1 MQKKVGFSR
10 TGSVQADRLII
21 NNGLTASTTYNFYGL
36 TAISFNLPVVDGTN
50 GQALKTDGAGNLS
63 FGPVASSSTS
73 GTSGTSGAN
82 GTSGTSGA
90 NGISGT
96 SGTSGANGAAGAN
109 GTSGTSGA
117 NGVAGSSGT
126 SGTRGTSGT
135 SGANGAAGANGTSGT
150 SGANG
155 AAGVNGTSGTS
166 GQSGSS
172 GTSGLTGTSG
182 TSGANGVGN
191 ATILGTT
198 NYIGRYTGATALG
211 TASIIESSGQIQFT
225 DGSLTTPSISFIND
239 TDSGIFRNSEGVW
252 SLVNNGVVR
261 IQLASTGV
269 NFGSTSQLRI
279 GAGTLAS
286 PSVAVG
292 DTTSGLFRI
301 STGVLGVSIL
311 GATAAIVDANG
322 IELVD
327 GSAATPSISFINDA
341 DTGMYRISDNII
353 GFSTNA
359 TTRLE
364 LSPTYNRSYR
374 NLRIEDGTAAT
385 PGLHFTSDQDTGLYR
400 STTNTLDFAA
410 GGERIMFVD
419 TNTIN
424 ISTTASSN
432 SIQFRTRNDGFVD
445 YGMLNATNGLAIT
458 RYNSTGGFVD
468 TALIIGKPEGD
479 EGVEFRDGSAA
490 TPSISF
496 QNDTDTGIF
505 RPTTNT
511 LAITVGGATAATFR
525 ANGLTLPAGS
535 GTNTALRFGD
545 MSAASGIVNPFG
557 NEMSFYSGGAIPLYL
572 SSSRLLAS
580 KTTAAAA
587 TPNISFQGDLDT
599 GIYSPGDNLI
609 AISTGGVTSSLFDS
623 NGIEVVD
630 GSAAAPSIS
639 FISDTDTGIYRNG
652 ANDLAITAGAS
663 QISRFTST
671 AIINAVSMRLAP
683 GTLATPGLAFNNDL
697 DTGIFRPADGQMV
710 FISNGATNSTFGAT
724 NSFGVRTYFEKAVNH
739 YPVVNASVS
748 GTYTVDMSAS
758 NVFNLTLTGNTTLD
772 YSNQSEG
779 SYMLL
784 INQDGTGG
792 RSLSFTSGGKFIGAT
807 AVSIGTASNAKSV
820 IQLTHIGTQSIVTY
834 QTNLVNL

>member
-63 FGPVASSSTS
+63 FGAVAVSSTS
-73 GTSGTSGAN
+73 GTSGTSGQN
-82 GTSGTSGA
+82 GSSGTSGA

-117 NGVAGSSGT
+117 NGVSGSSGT
-126 SGTRGTSGT
+126 SGLTGTSGT

-211 TASIIESSGQIQFT
+211 TASMIESSGQIQFT
-225 DGSLTTPSISFIND
+225 DGSALTPSISFISD
-239 TDSGIFRNSEGVW
+239 TNTGLFRASADNMQ
-252 SLVNNGVVR
+252 LVTNGVSR
-261 IQLASTGV
+261 IVIGAGPI
-269 NFGSTSQLRI
+269 NFASTSQ
-279 GAGTLAS
+279 
-286 PSVAVG
+286 
-292 DTTSGLFRI
+292 
-301 STGVLGVSIL
+301 VSF
-311 GATAAIVDANG
+311 GQ
-322 IELVD
+322 
-327 GSAATPSISFINDA
+327 GSATTPSFVFTSDA
-341 DTGMYRISDNII
+341 DTGIY
-353 GFSTNA
+353 
-359 TTRLE
+359 
-364 LSPTYNRSYR
+364 SPASNQVG
-374 NLRIEDGTAAT
+374 I
-385 PGLHFTSDQDTGLYR
+385 
-400 STTNTLDFAA
+400 AA
-410 GGERIMFVD
+410 GGEAIMFVTAD
-419 TNTIN
+419 SVN
-424 ISTTASSN
+424 IVATASNN

-445 YGMLNATNGLAIT
+445 YGMLNATNGLSIL

-496 QNDTDTGIF
+496 QNDTDTGIYRPASNQLGFSTLGSVRMLIGQTSTLIYNQLQADDGSVSAPGISF
-505 RPTTNT
+505 RLDTDT
-511 LAITVGGATAATFR
+511 GMYR
-525 ANGLTLPAGS
+525 PA
-535 GTNTALRFGD
+535 
-545 MSAASGIVNPFG
+545 VNQLGFSI
-557 NEMSFYSGGAIPLYL
+557 NGAIAGRFATN
-572 SSSRLLAS
+572 SGVAS
-580 KTTAAAA
+580 FTGEDGTVARPGIGFYA
-587 TPNISFQGDLDT
+587 DLDT
-599 GIYSPGDNLI
+599 GIYRPGTNQV
-609 AISTGGVTSSLFDS
+609 AISAG
-623 NGIEVVD
+623 
-630 GSAAAPSIS
+630 
-639 FISDTDTGIYRNG
+639 G
-652 ANDLAITAGAS
+652 ANA
-663 QISRFTST
+663 
-671 AIINAVSMRLAP
+671 AVFGS
-683 GTLATPGLAFNNDL
+683 
-697 DTGIFRPADGQMV
+697 
-710 FISNGATNSTFGAT
+710 TNSIT
-724 NSFGVRTYFEKAVNH
+724 NRTYFEEAVNH

-779 SYMLL
+779 SYILL
-784 INQDGTGG
+784 VKQDGTGG

-807 AVSIGTASNAKSV
+807 AVSIGTASNAKSI
-820 IQLTHIGTQSIVTY
+820 IQLIHIGTQSIVNY
-834 QTNLVNL
+834 QTNLINL

>member
-63 FGPVASSSTS
+63 FGAVAVSSTS

-82 GTSGTSGA
+82 GATGANGANGTSGTSGA
-90 NGISGT
+90 NGIAGSSGTSGTRGT

-198 NYIGRYTGATALG
+198 NYLPKFIGATALG
-211 TASIIESSGQIQFT
+211 DSAVYETNSQLVVP
-225 DGSLTTPSISFIND
+225 DGTSATPSITFASNTALGFWKSAGFNEINTVVNGTNALFVSQNTTRFRDGSVSIPGISFISD
-239 TDSGIFRNSEGVW
+239 TNTGIFRASADNMQ
-252 SLVNNGVVR
+252 LVTNGVAR
-261 IQLASTGV
+261 IVIGAGPI
-269 NFGSTSQLRI
+269 NFASTSQ
-279 GAGTLAS
+279 
-286 PSVAVG
+286 
-292 DTTSGLFRI
+292 
-301 STGVLGVSIL
+301 VSF
-311 GATAAIVDANG
+311 GQ
-322 IELVD
+322 
-327 GSAATPSISFINDA
+327 GSAATPSFI
-341 DTGMYRISDNII
+341 
-353 GFSTNA
+353 
-359 TTRLE
+359 
-364 LSPTYNRSYR
+364 
-374 NLRIEDGTAAT
+374 
-385 PGLHFTSDQDTGLYR
+385 FTS
-400 STTNTLDFAA
+400 
-410 GGERIMFVD
+410 
-419 TNTIN
+419 
-424 ISTTASSN
+424 
-432 SIQFRTRNDGFVD
+432 
-445 YGMLNATNGLAIT
+445 
-458 RYNSTGGFVD
+458 
-468 TALIIGKPEGD
+468 
-479 EGVEFRDGSAA
+479 
-490 TPSISF
+490 
-496 QNDTDTGIF
+496 DTDTGIYS
-505 RPTTNT
+505 PEANQVGI
-511 LAITVGGATAATFR
+511 AVGGATAATFR

-587 TPNISFQGDLDT
+587 SPNISFQGDLDT

-630 GSAAAPSIS
+630 GSVGTPSIS
-639 FISDTDTGIYRNG
+639 FISDTDTGMYRIADNIIGFSTNG
-652 ANDLAITAGAS
+652 IARFELAVTYNRSYVNLRIQDGTA
-663 QISRFTST
+663 
-671 AIINAVSMRLAP
+671 
-683 GTLATPGLAFNNDL
+683 ATPGLHFTSDQ
-697 DTGIFRPADGQMV
+697 DTGLFKPATNKV
-710 FISNGATNSTFGAT
+710 AISAGGATAAVFGST
-724 NSFGVRTYFEKAVNH
+724 NSITNRTYFEKAVNH